1 MQWSICDFGWN
12 GCFTSNHW
20 EVFMKT
26 AVLKIPASIFLEIS
40 EIIFQSSYFLEYR
53 KILFIQLPV
62 YKPPEYTNIWPQV
75 YNPINIPNISLPPPC
90 LFRIYALSNI
100 GQLNLS
106 SLLNIKFIKSISMYF
121 ASAIYLAS
129 FFTNESFIEIDSSRH
144 KASDHQI
151 NKQQPKPAI
160 TWLKSTIKTL

>member
-1 MQWSICDFGWN
+1 
-12 GCFTSNHW
+12 
-20 EVFMKT
+20 MKP
-26 AVLKIPASIFLEIS
+26 AVLKIPASIFLEIA

-75 YNPINIPNISLPPPC
+75 YNPINIPNISPPTLPLPYIRP
-90 LFRIYALSNI
+90 LEYRP
-100 GQLNLS
+100 NLS

-144 KASDHQI
+144 KASDQQATTQARNYLI
-151 NKQQPKPAI
+151 KVNNKNTVTRSGKSLNLTIRKPERPQRS
-160 TWLKSTIKTL
+160 LLY

>member
-20 EVFMKT
+20 EVFMKP
-26 AVLKIPASIFLEIS
+26 AVLKIPASIFLEIY

-75 YNPINIPNISLPPPC
+75 YNPINIPNISPPTLPLPYIRP
-90 LFRIYALSNI
+90 LEYRP
-100 GQLNLS
+100 NLS